1 MSARSAGAA
10 AGDASCSDASASLLP
25 RDFAVES
32 APAPRFDF
40 PVASVDAS
48 GVAAAAAGVFS
59 SNAPGVL
66 PAARA
71 SAAAAAR
78 PADRLE
84 SESDFVALRVIG
96 PPDTA
101 LPPDAAAS
109 ASDTARSDSI
119 ASSDATDAGVFAAD
133 AIAADAI
140 AGSGEGAPRV
150 AGREDV
156 RGEASSEATL
166 ASIVAATFTSDAA
179 AASAVRFTAPRFL
192 PEEEGAG
199 TGAGA
204 GAAGERRAAEGDWSA
219 RARAAGEVVVA
230 SRAGGRPRPRL
241 GGTGSR
247 AAAFSLSAL
256 EGSAGFV
263 ADGFLVRR
271 EGGSRWGQPG
281 GVESRGENDADAR
294 DWCAGGICRGGGTTL
309 RRRQSGG

>member
-71 SAAAAAR
+71 SAAAAR

-96 PPDTA
+96 PPDAA

-166 ASIVAATFTSDAA
+166 ASIVAATFTSDGA

-271 EGGSRWGQPG
+271 EGGFPMGS
-281 GVESRGENDADAR
+281 
-294 DWCAGGICRGGGTTL
+294 AG
-309 RRRQSGG
+309 RRRIAGRERRRRS